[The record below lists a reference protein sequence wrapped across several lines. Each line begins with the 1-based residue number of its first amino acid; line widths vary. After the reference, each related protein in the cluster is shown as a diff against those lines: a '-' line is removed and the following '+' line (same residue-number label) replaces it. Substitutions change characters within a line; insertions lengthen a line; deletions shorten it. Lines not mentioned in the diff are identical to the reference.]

1 MAERKRVVVTGMGIN
16 VPIGDDTETYF
27 QNLMAGRSAI
37 TQWKFT
43 DVSGVYSKVGGDLS
57 DYDFQA
63 KAESLKAVLPE
74 PILKRMRKL
83 LKKAPFS
90 TRLSI
95 LCSLDAYIDAKMD
108 GTVDPERVAVVIGGH
123 NLNKYYQ
130 HTNYLTFTSE
140 PDYIDPL
147 ASLSSLDSDHAG
159 CVGEVW
165 GAHGP
170 IYTVGGACASANIAM
185 RHAIDELQYHDCDV
199 AVVVGATLEFAP
211 VDLHAMAMMGAITF
225 QSFND
230 EPQRAS
236 RPYDMAREGFV
247 PSHGTGALVFETL
260 DSALARN
267 VHIHAE
273 VLGIEAMS
281 DANHLPS
288 PSVDGQTRTMK
299 RVLRNAGV
307 AAEEIDYVNAHAT
320 STPLGDLTELESL
333 KKVFGDHAK
342 KLKINAP
349 KSMLGHTCWSA
360 PAVETVAGILQMQR
374 NRLHPSVNIENKDP
388 LVDLDV
394 CANEPR
400 ELEIKTFL
408 KNSFGFGGINCCAI
422 YRKWDP
428 SSV

>member
-1 MAERKRVVVTGMGIN
+1 MADKKRVVVTGMGIK

-27 QNLMAGRSAI
+27 ENLMAGRTAI
-37 TQWKFT
+37 IKWKYT
-43 DVSGVYSKVGGDLS
+43 DVSRVYSKGGGDLS
-57 DYDFQA
+57 GYDVAA
-63 KAESLKAVLPE
+63 KIKSLEALLPAA
-74 PILKRMRKL
+74 IFKKMRKL
-83 LKKAPFS
+83 VKKAPFS
-90 TRLSI
+90 TKLSI

-108 GTVDPERVAVVIGGH
+108 DTVDPDRVAVIIGGH

-130 HTNYLTFTSE
+130 HTNYLTFLEE

-185 RHAIDELQYHDCDV
+185 RHALDELNYHDCDI
-199 AVVVGATLEFAP
+199 VVIVGAALEFAP
-211 VDLHAMAMMGAITF
+211 VDLH
-225 QSFND
+225 
-230 EPQRAS
+230 
-236 RPYDMAREGFV
+236 
-247 PSHGTGALVFETL
+247 GALVFETL
-260 DSALARN
+260 ESALKRGAN
-267 VHIHAE
+267 IHAE

-281 DANHLPS
+281 DGNHLPS
-288 PSVDGQTRTMK
+288 PSVEGQTRTMR
-299 RVLRNAGV
+299 RVLKNSDVRP
-307 AAEEIDYVNAHAT
+307 EEIDYVNAHAT
-320 STPLGDLTELESL
+320 STPLGDLTEIESI
-333 KKVFGDHAK
+333 KNVFGDHAK
-342 KLKINAP
+342 RLKINAP

-374 NRLHPSVNIENKDP
+374 NRLHPSVNIENMDP
-388 LVDLDV
+388 AVDLDV

-428 SSV
+428 GSV